1 MAPSDSREYRDQE
14 QVVSP
19 LSPSGTPAQPSE
31 PAVEIRN
38 RALRLLSRRE
48 HSRLELER
56 KLRGHDG
63 PSQAIDAVLDA
74 LEQEG
79 LLHEDRFVEAYVA
92 ERFDKGFGP
101 LRIRSELPTRGIGE
115 TLIDRHVRIDDETC
129 FELLCRADS
138 HWMKVNDRPFSD
150 EPEADA
156 CRRETAK
163 RARFLESRGF
173 PTHLIARLL
182 RQDDAFSF

>member
-1 MAPSDSREYRDQE
+1 MSLLPSD
-14 QVVSP
+14 VAP
-19 LSPSGTPAQPSE
+19 TTGE
-31 PAVEIRN
+31 PAVELRN
-38 RALRLLSRRE
+38 RALRLLGRRE

-63 PSQAIDAVLDA
+63 PSPAIDLVLDE

-79 LLHEDRFVEAYVA
+79 LLHEDRFVEAYVS

-101 LRIRSELPTRGIGE
+101 LRIRSELQTRGIGE
-115 TLIDRHVRIDDETC
+115 ALIDRHARIDDETC

-138 HWMKVNDRPFSD
+138 HWMNLNQRPCAD
-150 EPEADA
+150 EPEAAA
-156 CRRETAK
+156 CRRETAR

-182 RQDDAFSF
+182 RQDDAFFS

>member
-1 MAPSDSREYRDQE
+1 M
-14 QVVSP
+14 SP
-19 LSPSGTPAQPSE
+19 LPPPVAPAPGD
-31 PAVEIRN
+31 PAVDIRN

-63 PSQAIDAVLDA
+63 PSPTIDAVLDA
-74 LEQEG
+74 LELEG
-79 LLHEDRFVEAYVA
+79 LLHEDRFVDAYVS

-101 LRIRSELPTRGIGE
+101 LRIRSELQTRGIGE
-115 TLIDRHVRIDDETC
+115 ALIDRHVRIDDETC
-129 FELLCRADS
+129 FELLYRADS
-138 HWMKVNDRPFSD
+138 HWMKVNHRPFAD